1 MNSVIQSIKSLSSI
15 ILDDYPN
22 INDGVCPEAIKRL
35 MELIN
40 ELDEKIHER
49 YLIGKEDLEIIS
61 FFLSEL
67 KDIQKSQ
74 KVPNDD
80 IDWLYF
86 MVASIRERI
95 IKGNYN
101 MRNC

>member
-1 MNSVIQSIKSLSSI
+1 
-15 ILDDYPN
+15 
-22 INDGVCPEAIKRL
+22 

-40 ELDEKIHER
+40 ELDEKIQER

>member
-1 MNSVIQSIKSLSSI
+1 
-15 ILDDYPN
+15 
-22 INDGVCPEAIKRL
+22 

-40 ELDEKIHER
+40 ELDEKIQER

-67 KDIQKSQ
+67 KGIQKGQ

-80 IDWLYF
+80 IEWLYN

-95 IKGNYN
+95 IKGN
-101 MRNC
+101 

>member
-1 MNSVIQSIKSLSSI
+1 
-15 ILDDYPN
+15 
-22 INDGVCPEAIKRL
+22 

-40 ELDEKIHER
+40 ELDEKIQEK

-95 IKGNYN
+95 IKGN
-101 MRNC
+101 

>member
-1 MNSVIQSIKSLSSI
+1 
-15 ILDDYPN
+15 
-22 INDGVCPEAIKRL
+22 

-40 ELDEKIHER
+40 ELDEKIQEK